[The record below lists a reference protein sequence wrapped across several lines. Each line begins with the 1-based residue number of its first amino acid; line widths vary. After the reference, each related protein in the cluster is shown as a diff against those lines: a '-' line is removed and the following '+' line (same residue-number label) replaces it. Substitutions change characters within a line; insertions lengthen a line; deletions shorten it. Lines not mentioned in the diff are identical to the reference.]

1 MQGFHGTRDL
11 PKILFKDSGDRASEQ
26 YAPGVRLGSNPAVR
40 LCSPEGLFSAD
51 CVENLPFGDVRFSGT
66 PMGAVLK
73 KSAGGPA
80 NLSIGQRARS
90 STGLRWC
97 WAAMFHRIAIWRVFV
112 TLDFSTFSTSGNG
125 RQLFPETD
133 RIGSVIGRGGRTME
147 YFAGLDVSMAETHVC
162 VVTRNGAV
170 IHQAKVPSTPADIA
184 AELAQV
190 PTCRRVLF
198 ETGRMAPMLYHGL
211 SQLGLP
217 VVCVESRQAY
227 QALKSLATHKTDR
240 NDARGLAHLARTGFF
255 KPVHVKSLPAH
266 AVRSLIIARKKL
278 VGQRVT
284 LENQIRGLA
293 VVFGVRLPR
302 ALSPA
307 FIRQALRASE
317 GISGLSA
324 AMRGLVAARAAVLA
338 AVVAIDADIRRMV
351 RAAGACRRR
360 MSIPGVG
367 QLTALAFTAAV
378 DNPGRFRRSRDIGAY
393 LGLVPRR
400 HQSGEI
406 DYTGSISKCGDRRV
420 RTLLYEAANVMLT
433 RYKGALKLKEWAFAV
448 AKRSTMRKARIALAR
463 RPAIIMHAMLR
474 NGTEF
479 KAA

>member
-1 MQGFHGTRDL
+1 MRSRTRMRHNIARGFCL
-11 PKILFKDSGDRASEQ
+11 WS
-26 YAPGVRLGSNPAVR
+26 
-40 LCSPEGLFSAD
+40 
-51 CVENLPFGDVRFSGT
+51 
-66 PMGAVLK
+66 
-73 KSAGGPA
+73 
-80 NLSIGQRARS
+80 
-90 STGLRWC
+90 
-97 WAAMFHRIAIWRVFV
+97 
-112 TLDFSTFSTSGNG
+112 FSTLGNG
-125 RQLFPETD
+125 RRLFPEAD
-133 RIGSVIGRGGRTME
+133 RIGSRHWKRRAHMD

-162 VVTRNGAV
+162 VVTQDGAV
-170 IHQAKVPSTPADIA
+170 MHEVKVPSAPADIA
-184 AELAQV
+184 AALAQA
-190 PTCRRVLF
+190 PACQRVVF

-227 QALKSLATHKTDR
+227 QALKLLATHKTDR

-307 FIRQALRASE
+307 FIRQALGASE
-317 GISGLSA
+317 GIPGLSA

-338 AVVAIDADIRRMV
+338 AVVAIDADIKRMV
-351 RAAGACRRR
+351 RASDACRRL

-378 DNPGRFRRSRDIGAY
+378 DDPRRFRRSRDIGAY

-400 HQSGEI
+400 YQSGEV

-433 RYKGALKLKEWAFAV
+433 RYKGPLKLKDWAFAI

-463 RPAIIMHAMLR
+463 RLAIIMHAMLR
-474 NGTEF
+474 HGTQF
-479 KAA
+479 KPA